1 VLGQSVAVPA
11 GFSADVVNGSVYQ
24 FAPTV
29 AGATGF
35 FYDFGDLVSGNAN
48 TSTAAAPVHGFSQ
61 PGQYTV
67 TQVVTG
73 SSGCVNT
80 DVQMVSADAAVVS
93 GRVWKGSGGAK
104 AGAARV
110 WLLRQQSPNG
120 PFVAVDSQTV
130 TLPDTLFAFP
140 IPFGYTEPFLL
151 YAALLPQDTG
161 YTHWQPTY
169 YGDTPLKAQATRAQA
184 ATLTSLADIH
194 LGKSTGTD
202 AGAPALVW
210 ATVSPNPFAN
220 SLFITWQEGPQPWT
234 ATLYASDGRQV
245 LAHACAGEHATLN
258 VAHLPAGVY
267 LLRVSGGG
275 KEAAFRVVKE

>member
-1 VLGQSVAVPA
+1 
-11 GFSADVVNGSVYQ
+11 
-24 FAPTV
+24 
-29 AGATGF
+29 
-35 FYDFGDLVSGNAN
+35 
-48 TSTAAAPVHGFSQ
+48 
-61 PGQYTV
+61 
-67 TQVVTG
+67 
-73 SSGCVNT
+73 
-80 DVQMVSADAAVVS
+80 
-93 GRVWKGSGGAK
+93 
-104 AGAARV
+104 
-110 WLLRQQSPNG
+110 
-120 PFVAVDSQTV
+120 VAVDSQTV